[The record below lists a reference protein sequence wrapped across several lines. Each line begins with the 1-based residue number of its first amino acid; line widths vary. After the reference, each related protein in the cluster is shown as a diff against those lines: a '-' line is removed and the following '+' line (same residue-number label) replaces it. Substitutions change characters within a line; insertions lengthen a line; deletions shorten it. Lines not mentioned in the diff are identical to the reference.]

1 MDKIID
7 MISARVSRA
16 FEAAG
21 YDPALGQVTLSNRPD
36 LCQYQCNGAMA
47 GAKQYHKAPF
57 LIAQAVVDNLAGEE
71 MFSKAEMVKPG
82 FINLDVSGAFLARV
96 MNEMNADERRG
107 VERAEHPLSIVVDY
121 GGPNV
126 AKPLH
131 VGHLRSAVIGESIKR
146 TARFMGHKV
155 VGDVHLG
162 DWGLQ
167 IGQIITELKERQ
179 PGLPY
184 FDPEITEGYPAEPPF
199 TISDLEEI
207 YPCASKKSKE
217 DEAFKAAAQA
227 ATAELQAGRPGYR
240 ALWRNIIDVSVADL
254 KRNYEKLDVS
264 FDLWMGESDAQP
276 YIPAMVEQMKADG
289 YAYVSDGALVVDV
302 AEEGDK
308 VEVPP
313 CLILKSDGA
322 AQYET
327 TDLATIVQRR
337 QDFDPDRIIY
347 LTDKRQELHFVR
359 VFRCAYKTG
368 LVDRDKCSLEH
379 IGFGTMNGK
388 DGKPFKT
395 RAGGVM
401 RLETLIAEI
410 TDFIREKITENQ
422 TVSDDELEK
431 TAGMIAL
438 AALKYG
444 DLSNL
449 ATKDYVFDLDR
460 FASFEGNTGPYILY
474 TIVRIK
480 SILAKYDGDVA
491 AAKLLAPTSQEQKD
505 LMLVLSRLQDSL
517 LAAYRDSLPNV
528 ICAYIYEL
536 AGAANKFY
544 HDVRIISEPDPAQ
557 KASYVALMDLTRRAL
572 ETCIDLLGFSAPDKM

>member
-1 MDKIID
+1 MDQLAD
-7 MISARVSRA
+7 LISRQLAGA
-16 FEAAG
+16 FERAG
-21 YDPALGQVTLSNRPD
+21 YGDADARATLSNRPD
-36 LCQYQCNGAMA
+36 LCEYQCNGALPA
-47 GAKQYHKAPF
+47 AKLYHKAPIQ
-57 LIAQAVVDNLAGEE
+57 IAQAVA
-71 MFSKAEMVKPG
+71 AELSGCELFESVEAVNPG
-82 FINLDVSGAFLARV
+82 FLNMKLSGAFLAQYLT
-96 MNEMNADERRG
+96 EMAQSDRLG
-107 VERAEHPLSIVVDY
+107 VPQEETPKTIVLDY

-131 VGHLRSAVIGESIKR
+131 IGHLRSAIIGESVKR
-146 TARFMGHKV
+146 IDRWFGNHV
-155 VGDVHLG
+155 IGDIHLG

-167 IGQIITELKERQ
+167 MGLIIAQLQDDQ
-179 PGLPY
+179 PELPY
-184 FDPEITEGYPAEPPF
+184 FDDSFTGGYPETAPF
-199 TISDLEEI
+199 TISELEKI
-207 YPCASKKSKE
+207 YPAASARSKE
-217 DEAFKAAAQA
+217 DEAFAARAHD
-227 ATAELQAGRPGYR
+227 ATYQLQSGKRGYR
-240 ALWRNIIDVSVADL
+240 ALWRHILNVSVADM
-254 KRNYEKLDVS
+254 KRNYEKLDVH
-264 FDLWMGESDAQP
+264 FDVWLGESDAQP
-276 YIPAMVEQMKADG
+276 YIPKMLKIVEDQNLA
-289 YAYVSDGALVVDV
+289 VRSEGALVVPVQEDT
-302 AEEGDK
+302 DTK
-308 VEVPP
+308 DIPP
-313 CLILKSDGA
+313 CILVKSDGA
-322 AQYET
+322 TLYAT
-327 TDLATIVQRR
+327 TDLATILQREE
-337 QDFDPDRIIY
+337 DFQPDRIFY
-347 LTDKRQELHFVR
+347 LTDKRQNLHFEQ
-359 VFRCAYKTG
+359 VFRVARKAK
-368 LVDRDKCSLEH
+368 LVPDTTELQH
-379 IGFGTMNGK
+379 VGFGTMNGK

-410 TDFIREKITENQ
+410 TDFIRGKITENQ

-480 SILAKYDGDVA
+480 SILAKYDGDAA

-544 HDVRIISEPDPAQ
+544 HDVRIITEPDPAQ
-557 KASYVALMDLTRRAL
+557 KASYVALMTLTRRAL

>member
-1 MDKIID
+1 MDQLAD
-7 MISARVSRA
+7 LISRQLAGA
-16 FEAAG
+16 FERAG
-21 YDPALGQVTLSNRPD
+21 YGDADARATLSNRPD
-36 LCQYQCNGAMA
+36 LCEYQCNGALPA
-47 GAKQYHKAPF
+47 AKLYHKAPIQ
-57 LIAQAVVDNLAGEE
+57 IAQAVA
-71 MFSKAEMVKPG
+71 AELSGCELFESVEAVNPG
-82 FINLDVSGAFLARV
+82 FLNMKLSGAFLAQYLT
-96 MNEMNADERRG
+96 EMAQSDRLG
-107 VERAEHPLSIVVDY
+107 VPQEETPKTIVLDY

-131 VGHLRSAVIGESIKR
+131 IGHLRSAIIGESVKR
-146 TARFMGHKV
+146 IDRWFGNHV
-155 VGDVHLG
+155 IGDIHLG

-167 IGQIITELKERQ
+167 MGLIIAQLQDDQ
-179 PGLPY
+179 PELPY
-184 FDPEITEGYPAEPPF
+184 FDDSFTGGYPETAPF
-199 TISDLEEI
+199 TISELEKI
-207 YPCASKKSKE
+207 YPAASARSKE
-217 DEAFKAAAQA
+217 DEAFAARAHD
-227 ATAELQAGRPGYR
+227 ATYQLQSGKRGYR
-240 ALWRNIIDVSVADL
+240 ALWRHILNVSVADM
-254 KRNYEKLDVS
+254 KRNYEKLDVH
-264 FDLWMGESDAQP
+264 FDVWLGESDAQP
-276 YIPAMVEQMKADG
+276 YIPKMLKLVEEKHLA
-289 YAYVSDGALVVDV
+289 VRSEGALVVPVQEDT
-302 AEEGDK
+302 DTK
-308 VEVPP
+308 DIPP
-313 CLILKSDGA
+313 CILVKSDGA
-322 AQYET
+322 TLYAT
-327 TDLATIVQRR
+327 TDLATILQREE
-337 QDFDPDRIIY
+337 DFRPDRIFY
-347 LTDKRQELHFVR
+347 LTDKRQNLHFEQ
-359 VFRCAYKTG
+359 VFRVARKAQ
-368 LVDRDKCSLEH
+368 LVPNTTELQH
-379 IGFGTMNGK
+379 VGFGTMNGK

-460 FASFEGNTGPYILY
+460 FASLEGNTGPYILY

-505 LMLVLSRLQDSL
+505 LMLILSRLQDSL

>member
-1 MDKIID
+1 MDQLAD
-7 MISARVSRA
+7 LISRQLAGA
-16 FEAAG
+16 FERAG
-21 YDPALGQVTLSNRPD
+21 YCDADARATLSNRPD
-36 LCQYQCNGAMA
+36 LCEYQCNGALPA
-47 GAKQYHKAPF
+47 AKLYHKAPIQ
-57 LIAQAVVDNLAGEE
+57 IAQAVA
-71 MFSKAEMVKPG
+71 AELSGCELFERVEAVNPG
-82 FINLDVSGAFLARV
+82 FLNMKLSGAFLAQYLT
-96 MNEMNADERRG
+96 EMAQSDRLG
-107 VERAEHPLSIVVDY
+107 VPQEETPRTIVLDY

-131 VGHLRSAVIGESIKR
+131 IGHLRSAIIGESVKR
-146 TARFMGHKV
+146 IDRWFGNHV
-155 VGDVHLG
+155 IGDIHLG

-167 IGQIITELKERQ
+167 MGLIIAQLQDDQ
-179 PGLPY
+179 PELPY
-184 FDPEITEGYPAEPPF
+184 FDDSFTGDYPEAAPF
-199 TISDLEEI
+199 TISELEKI
-207 YPCASKKSKE
+207 YPAASARSKE
-217 DEAFKAAAQA
+217 DEAFAARAHD
-227 ATAELQAGRPGYR
+227 ATYQLQSGKRGYR
-240 ALWRNIIDVSVADL
+240 ALWRHILNVSVADM
-254 KRNYEKLDVS
+254 KRNYEKLDVH
-264 FDLWMGESDAQP
+264 FDVWLGESDAQP
-276 YIPAMVEQMKADG
+276 YIPKMLKLVEEKHLA
-289 YAYVSDGALVVDV
+289 VRSEGALVVPVQEDT
-302 AEEGDK
+302 DTK
-308 VEVPP
+308 DIPP
-313 CLILKSDGA
+313 CILVKSDGA
-322 AQYET
+322 TLYAT
-327 TDLATIVQRR
+327 TDLATILQREE
-337 QDFDPDRIIY
+337 DFQPDRIFY
-347 LTDKRQELHFVR
+347 LTDKRQNLHFEQ
-359 VFRCAYKTG
+359 VFRVARKAK
-368 LVDRDKCSLEH
+368 LVPDTTELQH
-379 IGFGTMNGK
+379 VGFGTMNGK

-422 TVSDDELEK
+422 TVADDELEK

-480 SILAKYDGDVA
+480 SILAKYDGDAA

-544 HDVRIISEPDPAQ
+544 HDVRIITEPDPAQ
-557 KASYVALMDLTRRAL
+557 KASYVALMTLTRRAL

>member
-1 MDKIID
+1 MDQLAD
-7 MISARVSRA
+7 LISRQLAGA
-16 FEAAG
+16 FGRAG
-21 YDPALGQVTLSNRPD
+21 YGDADARATLSNRPD
-36 LCQYQCNGAMA
+36 LCEYQCNGALPA
-47 GAKQYHKAPF
+47 AKLYHKAPIQ
-57 LIAQAVVDNLAGEE
+57 IAQAVA
-71 MFSKAEMVKPG
+71 AELSGSELFECVEAVNPG
-82 FINLDVSGAFLARV
+82 FLNMKLSGACLAQYLT
-96 MNEMNADERRG
+96 EMAQSERLG
-107 VERAEHPLSIVVDY
+107 VPQEEAPKTIVLDY

-131 VGHLRSAVIGESIKR
+131 IGHLRSAIIGESVKR
-146 TARFMGHKV
+146 IDRWFGNHV
-155 VGDVHLG
+155 IGDIHLG

-167 IGQIITELKERQ
+167 MGLIIAQLQDDQ
-179 PGLPY
+179 PELPY
-184 FDPEITEGYPAEPPF
+184 FDDGFAGEYPETAPF
-199 TISDLEEI
+199 TISELEKI
-207 YPCASKKSKE
+207 YPAASARSKE
-217 DEAFKAAAQA
+217 DEAFAARAHD
-227 ATAELQAGRPGYR
+227 ATYQLQSGKRGYR
-240 ALWRNIIDVSVADL
+240 ALWRHILNVSVADM
-254 KRNYEKLDVS
+254 KRNYEKLDVH
-264 FDLWMGESDAQP
+264 FDVWLGESDAQP
-276 YIPAMVEQMKADG
+276 YIPKMLKIIEDKHLAVRSE
-289 YAYVSDGALVVDV
+289 GALVVPVQEDT
-302 AEEGDK
+302 DTK
-308 VEVPP
+308 DIPP
-313 CLILKSDGA
+313 CILVKSDGA
-322 AQYET
+322 TLYAT
-327 TDLATIVQRR
+327 TDLATILQREE
-337 QDFDPDRIIY
+337 DFHPDRIFY
-347 LTDKRQELHFVR
+347 LTDKRQNLHFEQ
-359 VFRCAYKTG
+359 VFRVARKAS
-368 LVDRDKCSLEH
+368 LVPETTELQH
-379 IGFGTMNGK
+379 VGFGTMNGK

-480 SILAKYDGDVA
+480 SILAKYDGDA
-491 AAKLLAPTSQEQKD
+491 AQAVLLAPVSQEQKD

-544 HDVRIISEPDPAQ
+544 HDVRIISEPDAAQ
-557 KASYVALMDLTRRAL
+557 KASYIALMDLTRRAL
-572 ETCIDLLGFSAPDKM
+572 ETCIDLLGFAAPDKM

>member
-1 MDKIID
+1 MDQLAD
-7 MISARVSRA
+7 LISRQLAGA
-16 FEAAG
+16 FERAG
-21 YDPALGQVTLSNRPD
+21 YGDADARATLSNRPD
-36 LCQYQCNGAMA
+36 LCEYQCNGALPA
-47 GAKQYHKAPF
+47 AKLYHKAPIQ
-57 LIAQAVVDNLAGEE
+57 IAQAVA
-71 MFSKAEMVKPG
+71 AELSGCELFEHVEAVNPG
-82 FINLDVSGAFLARV
+82 FLNMKLSGAFLAQYLT
-96 MNEMNADERRG
+96 EMAQSDRLG
-107 VERAEHPLSIVVDY
+107 VPQEETPRTIVLDY

-131 VGHLRSAVIGESIKR
+131 IGHLRSAIIGESVKR
-146 TARFMGHKV
+146 IDRWFGNHV
-155 VGDVHLG
+155 IGDIHLG

-167 IGQIITELKERQ
+167 MGLIIAQLQDDQ
-179 PGLPY
+179 PELPY
-184 FDPEITEGYPAEPPF
+184 FDDSFTGGYPETAPF
-199 TISDLEEI
+199 TISELEKI
-207 YPCASKKSKE
+207 YPAASARSKE
-217 DEAFKAAAQA
+217 DEAFAARAHD
-227 ATAELQAGRPGYR
+227 ATYQLQSGKRGYR
-240 ALWRNIIDVSVADL
+240 ALWRHILNVSVADM
-254 KRNYEKLDVS
+254 KRNYEKLDVH
-264 FDLWMGESDAQP
+264 FDVWLGESDAQP
-276 YIPAMVEQMKADG
+276 YIPKMLKLVEEKHLA
-289 YAYVSDGALVVDV
+289 VRSEGALVVPVQEDT
-302 AEEGDK
+302 DTK
-308 VEVPP
+308 DIPP
-313 CLILKSDGA
+313 CILVKSDGA
-322 AQYET
+322 TLYAT
-327 TDLATIVQRR
+327 TDLATILQREE
-337 QDFDPDRIIY
+337 DFRPDRIFY
-347 LTDKRQELHFVR
+347 LTDKRQNLHFEQ
-359 VFRCAYKTG
+359 VFRVARKAQ
-368 LVDRDKCSLEH
+368 LVPNTTELQH
-379 IGFGTMNGK
+379 VGFGTMNGK

>member
-1 MDKIID
+1 MDQIAD
-7 MISARVSRA
+7 LISRQLAGA
-16 FEAAG
+16 FERAG
-21 YDPALGQVTLSNRPD
+21 YGDADARATLSNRPD
-36 LCQYQCNGAMA
+36 LCEYQCNGALPA
-47 GAKQYHKAPF
+47 AKLYHKAPIQ
-57 LIAQAVVDNLAGEE
+57 IAQAVA
-71 MFSKAEMVKPG
+71 AELSGCELFESVEAVNPG
-82 FINLDVSGAFLARV
+82 FLNMKLSGAFLAQYLT
-96 MNEMNADERRG
+96 EMAQSDRLG
-107 VERAEHPLSIVVDY
+107 VPQEETPRTIVLDY

-131 VGHLRSAVIGESIKR
+131 IGHLRSAIIGESVKR
-146 TARFMGHKV
+146 IDRWFGNHV
-155 VGDVHLG
+155 IGDIHLG

-167 IGQIITELKERQ
+167 MGLIIAQLQDDQ
-179 PGLPY
+179 PELPY
-184 FDPEITEGYPAEPPF
+184 FDDSFTGGYPETAPF
-199 TISDLEEI
+199 TISELEKI
-207 YPCASKKSKE
+207 YPAASARSKE
-217 DEAFKAAAQA
+217 DEAFAARAHD
-227 ATAELQAGRPGYR
+227 ATYQLQSGKRGYR
-240 ALWRNIIDVSVADL
+240 ALWRHILNVSVADM
-254 KRNYEKLDVS
+254 KRNYEKLDVH
-264 FDLWMGESDAQP
+264 FDVWLGESDAQP
-276 YIPAMVEQMKADG
+276 YIPKMLKLVEEKHLA
-289 YAYVSDGALVVDV
+289 VRSEGALVVPVQEDT
-302 AEEGDK
+302 DTK
-308 VEVPP
+308 DIPP
-313 CLILKSDGA
+313 CILVKSDGA
-322 AQYET
+322 TLYAT
-327 TDLATIVQRR
+327 TDLATILQREE
-337 QDFDPDRIIY
+337 DFRPDRIFY
-347 LTDKRQELHFVR
+347 LTDKRQNLHFEQ
-359 VFRCAYKTG
+359 VFRVARKAK
-368 LVDRDKCSLEH
+368 LVPDTTELQH
-379 IGFGTMNGK
+379 VGFGTMNGK

>member
-1 MDKIID
+1 MDQLAD
-7 MISARVSRA
+7 LISRQLAGA
-16 FEAAG
+16 FEGAG
-21 YDPALGQVTLSNRPD
+21 YGDADARATLSNRPD
-36 LCQYQCNGAMA
+36 LCEYQCNGALPA
-47 GAKQYHKAPF
+47 AKLYHKAPIQ
-57 LIAQAVVDNLAGEE
+57 IAQAVA
-71 MFSKAEMVKPG
+71 AELSGCELFESVEAVNPG
-82 FINLDVSGAFLARV
+82 FLNMKLSGAFLAQYLT
-96 MNEMNADERRG
+96 EMAQSDRLG
-107 VERAEHPLSIVVDY
+107 VPQEETPKTIVLDY

-131 VGHLRSAVIGESIKR
+131 IGHLRSAIIGESVKR
-146 TARFMGHKV
+146 IDRWFGNHV
-155 VGDVHLG
+155 IGDIHLG

-167 IGQIITELKERQ
+167 MGLIIAQLQDDQ
-179 PGLPY
+179 PELPY
-184 FDPEITEGYPAEPPF
+184 FDDSFTGGYPETAPF
-199 TISDLEEI
+199 TISELEKI
-207 YPCASKKSKE
+207 YPAASARSKE
-217 DEAFKAAAQA
+217 DEAFAARAHD
-227 ATAELQAGRPGYR
+227 ATYQLQSGKRGYR
-240 ALWRNIIDVSVADL
+240 ALWRHILNVSVADM
-254 KRNYEKLDVS
+254 KRNYEKLDVH
-264 FDLWMGESDAQP
+264 FDVWLGESDAQP
-276 YIPAMVEQMKADG
+276 YIPKMLKLVEEKHLA
-289 YAYVSDGALVVDV
+289 VRSEGALVVPVQEDT
-302 AEEGDK
+302 DTK
-308 VEVPP
+308 DIPP
-313 CLILKSDGA
+313 CILVKSDGA
-322 AQYET
+322 TLYAT
-327 TDLATIVQRR
+327 TDLATILQREE
-337 QDFDPDRIIY
+337 DFRPDRIFY
-347 LTDKRQELHFVR
+347 LTDKRQNLHFEQ
-359 VFRCAYKTG
+359 VFRVARKAQ
-368 LVDRDKCSLEH
+368 LVPNTTELQH
-379 IGFGTMNGK
+379 VGFGTMNGK

>member
-1 MDKIID
+1 MDQLAD
-7 MISARVSRA
+7 LISRQLAGA
-16 FEAAG
+16 FERAG
-21 YDPALGQVTLSNRPD
+21 YGDADARATLSNRPD
-36 LCQYQCNGAMA
+36 LCEYQCNGALPA
-47 GAKQYHKAPF
+47 AKLYHKAPIQ
-57 LIAQAVVDNLAGEE
+57 IAQAVA
-71 MFSKAEMVKPG
+71 AELSGCELFESVEAVNPG
-82 FINLDVSGAFLARV
+82 FLNMKLSGAFLAQYLT
-96 MNEMNADERRG
+96 EMAQSDRLG
-107 VERAEHPLSIVVDY
+107 VPQEETPKTIVLDY

-131 VGHLRSAVIGESIKR
+131 IGHLRSAIIGESVKR
-146 TARFMGHKV
+146 IDRWFGNHV
-155 VGDVHLG
+155 IGDIHLG

-167 IGQIITELKERQ
+167 MGLIIAQLQNDQ
-179 PGLPY
+179 PELPY
-184 FDPEITEGYPAEPPF
+184 FDDSFTGGYPETAPF
-199 TISDLEEI
+199 TISELEKI
-207 YPCASKKSKE
+207 YPAASARSKE
-217 DEAFKAAAQA
+217 DEAFAARAHD
-227 ATAELQAGRPGYR
+227 ATYQLQSGKRGYR
-240 ALWRNIIDVSVADL
+240 ALWRHILNVSVADM
-254 KRNYEKLDVS
+254 KRNYEKLDVH
-264 FDLWMGESDAQP
+264 FDVWLGESDAQP
-276 YIPAMVEQMKADG
+276 YIPKMLKLVEEKHLA
-289 YAYVSDGALVVDV
+289 VRSEGALVVPVQEDT
-302 AEEGDK
+302 DTK
-308 VEVPP
+308 DIPP
-313 CLILKSDGA
+313 CILVKSDGA
-322 AQYET
+322 TLYAT
-327 TDLATIVQRR
+327 TDLATILQREE
-337 QDFDPDRIIY
+337 DFRPDRIFY
-347 LTDKRQELHFVR
+347 LTDKRQNLHFEQ
-359 VFRCAYKTG
+359 VFRVARKAQ
-368 LVDRDKCSLEH
+368 LVPNTTELQH
-379 IGFGTMNGK
+379 VGFGTMNGK

-572 ETCIDLLGFSAPDKM
+572 EMCIDLLGFSAPDKM

>member
-1 MDKIID
+1 MDQLAD
-7 MISARVSRA
+7 LISRQLAGA
-16 FEAAG
+16 FERAG
-21 YDPALGQVTLSNRPD
+21 YGDADARATLSNRPD
-36 LCQYQCNGAMA
+36 LCEYQCNGALPA
-47 GAKQYHKAPF
+47 AKLYHKAPIQ
-57 LIAQAVVDNLAGEE
+57 IAQAVA
-71 MFSKAEMVKPG
+71 AELSGCELFESVEAVNPG
-82 FINLDVSGAFLARV
+82 FLNMKLSGAFLAHYLT
-96 MNEMNADERRG
+96 EMAQSDRLG
-107 VERAEHPLSIVVDY
+107 VPQEETPKTIVLDY

-131 VGHLRSAVIGESIKR
+131 IGHLRSAIIGESVKR
-146 TARFMGHKV
+146 IDRWFGNHV
-155 VGDVHLG
+155 IGDIHLG

-167 IGQIITELKERQ
+167 MGLIIAQLQDDQ
-179 PGLPY
+179 PELPY
-184 FDPEITEGYPAEPPF
+184 FDDSFTGGYPETAPF
-199 TISDLEEI
+199 TISELEKI
-207 YPCASKKSKE
+207 YPAASARSKE
-217 DEAFKAAAQA
+217 DEAFAARAHD
-227 ATAELQAGRPGYR
+227 ATYQLQSGKRGYR
-240 ALWRNIIDVSVADL
+240 ALWRHILNVSVADM
-254 KRNYEKLDVS
+254 KRNYEKLDVH
-264 FDLWMGESDAQP
+264 FDVWLGESDAQP
-276 YIPAMVEQMKADG
+276 YIPKMLKLVEEKHLA
-289 YAYVSDGALVVDV
+289 VRSEGALVVPVQEDT
-302 AEEGDK
+302 DTK
-308 VEVPP
+308 DIPP
-313 CLILKSDGA
+313 CILVKSDGA
-322 AQYET
+322 TLYAT
-327 TDLATIVQRR
+327 TDLATILQREE
-337 QDFDPDRIIY
+337 DFRPDRIFY
-347 LTDKRQELHFVR
+347 LTDKRQNLHFEQ
-359 VFRCAYKTG
+359 VFRVARKAK
-368 LVDRDKCSLEH
+368 LVPDTTELQH
-379 IGFGTMNGK
+379 VGFGTMNGK

>member
-1 MDKIID
+1 MDQIAD
-7 MISARVSRA
+7 LISRQLAGA
-16 FEAAG
+16 FERAG
-21 YDPALGQVTLSNRPD
+21 YGDADARATLSNRPD
-36 LCQYQCNGAMA
+36 LCEYQCNGALPA
-47 GAKQYHKAPF
+47 AKLYHKAPIQ
-57 LIAQAVVDNLAGEE
+57 IAQAVA
-71 MFSKAEMVKPG
+71 AELSGCELFESVEAVNPG
-82 FINLDVSGAFLARV
+82 FLNMKLSGAFLAQYLT
-96 MNEMNADERRG
+96 EMAQSDRLG
-107 VERAEHPLSIVVDY
+107 VPQEETPRTIVLDY

-131 VGHLRSAVIGESIKR
+131 IGHLRSAIIGESVKR
-146 TARFMGHKV
+146 IDRWFGNHV
-155 VGDVHLG
+155 IGDIHLG

-167 IGQIITELKERQ
+167 MGLIIAQLQDDQ
-179 PGLPY
+179 PELPY
-184 FDPEITEGYPAEPPF
+184 FDDSFTGGYPETAPF
-199 TISDLEEI
+199 TISELEKI
-207 YPCASKKSKE
+207 YPAASARSKE
-217 DEAFKAAAQA
+217 DEAFAARAHD
-227 ATAELQAGRPGYR
+227 ATYQLQSGKRGYR
-240 ALWRNIIDVSVADL
+240 ALWRHILNVSVADM
-254 KRNYEKLDVS
+254 KRNYEKLDVH
-264 FDLWMGESDAQP
+264 FDVWLGESDAQP
-276 YIPAMVEQMKADG
+276 YIPKMLKLVEEKHLA
-289 YAYVSDGALVVDV
+289 VRSEGALVVPVQEDT
-302 AEEGDK
+302 DTK
-308 VEVPP
+308 DIPP
-313 CLILKSDGA
+313 CILVKSDGA
-322 AQYET
+322 TLYAT
-327 TDLATIVQRR
+327 TDLATILQREE
-337 QDFDPDRIIY
+337 DFRPDRIFY
-347 LTDKRQELHFVR
+347 LTDKRQNLHFEQ
-359 VFRCAYKTG
+359 VFRVARKAK
-368 LVDRDKCSLEH
+368 LVPDTTELQH
-379 IGFGTMNGK
+379 VGFGTMNGK
-388 DGKPFKT
+388 DGKPIKT

>member
-1 MDKIID
+1 MDQLAD
-7 MISARVSRA
+7 LISRQLAGA
-16 FEAAG
+16 FERAG
-21 YDPALGQVTLSNRPD
+21 YGDADARATLSNRPD
-36 LCQYQCNGAMA
+36 LCEYQCNGALPA
-47 GAKQYHKAPF
+47 AKLYHKAPIQ
-57 LIAQAVVDNLAGEE
+57 IAQAVA
-71 MFSKAEMVKPG
+71 AELSGCELFEHVEAVNPG
-82 FINLDVSGAFLARV
+82 FLNMKLSGAFLAQYLT
-96 MNEMNADERRG
+96 EMAQSDRLG
-107 VERAEHPLSIVVDY
+107 VPQEETPKTIVLDY

-131 VGHLRSAVIGESIKR
+131 IGHLRSAIIGESVKR
-146 TARFMGHKV
+146 IDRWFGNHV
-155 VGDVHLG
+155 IGDIHLG

-167 IGQIITELKERQ
+167 MGLIIAQLQDDQ
-179 PGLPY
+179 PELPY
-184 FDPEITEGYPAEPPF
+184 FDDSFTGGYPEAAPF
-199 TISDLEEI
+199 TISELEKI
-207 YPCASKKSKE
+207 YPAASARSKE
-217 DEAFKAAAQA
+217 DEAFAARAHD
-227 ATAELQAGRPGYR
+227 ATYQLQSGKRGYR
-240 ALWRNIIDVSVADL
+240 ALWRHILNVSVADM
-254 KRNYEKLDVS
+254 KRNYEKLDVH
-264 FDLWMGESDAQP
+264 FDVWLGESDAQP
-276 YIPAMVEQMKADG
+276 YIPKMLKIVEEKHLA
-289 YAYVSDGALVVDV
+289 ARSEGALVVPVQEDT
-302 AEEGDK
+302 DTK
-308 VEVPP
+308 DIPP
-313 CLILKSDGA
+313 CILVKSDGA
-322 AQYET
+322 TLYAT
-327 TDLATIVQRR
+327 TDLATILQREE
-337 QDFDPDRIIY
+337 DFRPDRIFY
-347 LTDKRQELHFVR
+347 LTDKRQNLHFEQ
-359 VFRCAYKTG
+359 VFRVARKAK
-368 LVDRDKCSLEH
+368 LVPETTELQH
-379 IGFGTMNGK
+379 VGFGTMNGK

-480 SILAKYDGDVA
+480 SILAKYDGDAA

-544 HDVRIISEPDPAQ
+544 HDVRIITEPDPAQ
-557 KASYVALMDLTRRAL
+557 KASYVALMTLTRRAL

>member
-1 MDKIID
+1 MDQLAD
-7 MISARVSRA
+7 LISRQLAGA
-16 FEAAG
+16 FERAG
-21 YDPALGQVTLSNRPD
+21 YGDADARATLSNRPD
-36 LCQYQCNGAMA
+36 LCEYQCNGALPA
-47 GAKQYHKAPF
+47 AKLYHKAPIQ
-57 LIAQAVVDNLAGEE
+57 IAQAVA
-71 MFSKAEMVKPG
+71 AELSGCELFESVEAVNPG
-82 FINLDVSGAFLARV
+82 FLNMKLSGAFLAQYLT
-96 MNEMNADERRG
+96 EMAQSDRLG
-107 VERAEHPLSIVVDY
+107 VPQEETPRTIVLDY

-131 VGHLRSAVIGESIKR
+131 IGHLRSAIIGESVKR
-146 TARFMGHKV
+146 IDRWFGNHV
-155 VGDVHLG
+155 IGDIHLG

-167 IGQIITELKERQ
+167 MGLIIAQLQDDQ
-179 PGLPY
+179 PELPY
-184 FDPEITEGYPAEPPF
+184 FDDSFTGGYPETAPF
-199 TISDLEEI
+199 TISELEKI
-207 YPCASKKSKE
+207 YPAASARSKE
-217 DEAFKAAAQA
+217 DEAFAARAHD
-227 ATAELQAGRPGYR
+227 ATYQLQSGKRGYR
-240 ALWRNIIDVSVADL
+240 ALWRHILNVSVADM
-254 KRNYEKLDVS
+254 KRNYEKLDVQ
-264 FDLWMGESDAQP
+264 FDVWLGESDAQP
-276 YIPAMVEQMKADG
+276 YIPKMLKIVEEKNLA
-289 YAYVSDGALVVDV
+289 VRSEGALVVPVQEDT
-302 AEEGDK
+302 DTK
-308 VEVPP
+308 DIPP
-313 CLILKSDGA
+313 CILVKSDGA
-322 AQYET
+322 TLYAT
-327 TDLATIVQRR
+327 TDLATILQREE
-337 QDFDPDRIIY
+337 DFQPDRIFY
-347 LTDKRQELHFVR
+347 LTDKRQNLHFEQ
-359 VFRCAYKTG
+359 VFRVARKAK
-368 LVDRDKCSLEH
+368 LVPETTELQH
-379 IGFGTMNGK
+379 VGFGTMNGK

-422 TVSDDELEK
+422 TVADDELEK

-480 SILAKYDGDVA
+480 SILAKYDGDAA

-544 HDVRIISEPDPAQ
+544 HDVRIITEPDPAQ
-557 KASYVALMDLTRRAL
+557 KASYVALMTLTRRAL

>member
-1 MDKIID
+1 MDQLAD
-7 MISARVSRA
+7 LISRQLAGA
-16 FEAAG
+16 FERAG
-21 YDPALGQVTLSNRPD
+21 YGDADARATLSNRPD
-36 LCQYQCNGAMA
+36 LCEYQCNGALPA
-47 GAKQYHKAPF
+47 AKLYHKAPIQ
-57 LIAQAVVDNLAGEE
+57 IAQAVA
-71 MFSKAEMVKPG
+71 AELSGCELFESVEAVNPG
-82 FINLDVSGAFLARV
+82 FLNMKLSGAFLAQYLT
-96 MNEMNADERRG
+96 EMAQSDRLG
-107 VERAEHPLSIVVDY
+107 VPQEETPKTIVLDY

-131 VGHLRSAVIGESIKR
+131 IGHLRSAIIGESVKR
-146 TARFMGHKV
+146 IDRWFGNHV
-155 VGDVHLG
+155 IGDIHLG

-167 IGQIITELKERQ
+167 MGLIIAQLQDDQ
-179 PGLPY
+179 PELPY
-184 FDPEITEGYPAEPPF
+184 FDDSFTGGYPEAAPF
-199 TISDLEEI
+199 TISELEKI
-207 YPCASKKSKE
+207 YPAASARSKE
-217 DEAFKAAAQA
+217 DEAFAARAHD
-227 ATAELQAGRPGYR
+227 ATYQLQSGKRGYR
-240 ALWRNIIDVSVADL
+240 ALWRHILNVSVADM
-254 KRNYEKLDVS
+254 KRNYEKLDVH
-264 FDLWMGESDAQP
+264 FDVWLGESDAQP
-276 YIPAMVEQMKADG
+276 YIPKMLKLVEEKHLA
-289 YAYVSDGALVVDV
+289 VRSEGALVVPVQEDT
-302 AEEGDK
+302 DTK
-308 VEVPP
+308 DIPP
-313 CLILKSDGA
+313 CILVKSDGA
-322 AQYET
+322 TLYAT
-327 TDLATIVQRR
+327 TDLATILQREE
-337 QDFDPDRIIY
+337 DFRPDRIFY
-347 LTDKRQELHFVR
+347 LTDKRQNLHFEQ
-359 VFRCAYKTG
+359 VFRVARKAQ
-368 LVDRDKCSLEH
+368 LVPNTTELQH
-379 IGFGTMNGK
+379 VGFGTMNGK

>member
-1 MDKIID
+1 MDQLAD
-7 MISARVSRA
+7 LISRQLAGA
-16 FEAAG
+16 FERAG
-21 YDPALGQVTLSNRPD
+21 YGDADARATLSNRPD
-36 LCQYQCNGAMA
+36 LCEYQCNGALPA
-47 GAKQYHKAPF
+47 AKLYHKAPIQ
-57 LIAQAVVDNLAGEE
+57 IAQAVA
-71 MFSKAEMVKPG
+71 AELSGCELFESVEAVNPG
-82 FINLDVSGAFLARV
+82 FLNMKLSGAFLAQYLT
-96 MNEMNADERRG
+96 EMAQSDRLG
-107 VERAEHPLSIVVDY
+107 VPQEETPKTIVLDY

-131 VGHLRSAVIGESIKR
+131 VGHLRSAIIGESVKR
-146 TARFMGHKV
+146 IDRWFGNHV
-155 VGDVHLG
+155 IGDIHLG

-167 IGQIITELKERQ
+167 MGLIIAQLQDDQ
-179 PGLPY
+179 PELPY
-184 FDPEITEGYPAEPPF
+184 FDDSFTGGYPETAPF
-199 TISDLEEI
+199 TISELEKI
-207 YPCASKKSKE
+207 YPAASARSKE
-217 DEAFKAAAQA
+217 DEAFAARAHD
-227 ATAELQAGRPGYR
+227 ATYQLQSGKRGYR
-240 ALWRNIIDVSVADL
+240 ALWRHILNVSVADM
-254 KRNYEKLDVS
+254 KRNYEKLDVH
-264 FDLWMGESDAQP
+264 FDVWLGESDAQP
-276 YIPAMVEQMKADG
+276 YIPKMLKLVEEKHLA
-289 YAYVSDGALVVDV
+289 VRSEGALVVPVQEDT
-302 AEEGDK
+302 DTK
-308 VEVPP
+308 DIPP
-313 CLILKSDGA
+313 CILVKSDGA
-322 AQYET
+322 TLYAT
-327 TDLATIVQRR
+327 TDLATILQREE
-337 QDFDPDRIIY
+337 DFRPDRIFY
-347 LTDKRQELHFVR
+347 LTDKRQNLHFEQ
-359 VFRCAYKTG
+359 VFRVARKAK
-368 LVDRDKCSLEH
+368 LVPNTTELQH
-379 IGFGTMNGK
+379 VGFGTMNGK

>member
-1 MDKIID
+1 
-7 MISARVSRA
+7 
-16 FEAAG
+16 
-21 YDPALGQVTLSNRPD
+21 
-36 LCQYQCNGAMA
+36 
-47 GAKQYHKAPF
+47 
-57 LIAQAVVDNLAGEE
+57 
-71 MFSKAEMVKPG
+71 
-82 FINLDVSGAFLARV
+82 
-96 MNEMNADERRG
+96 
-107 VERAEHPLSIVVDY
+107 
-121 GGPNV
+121 
-126 AKPLH
+126 
-131 VGHLRSAVIGESIKR
+131 
-146 TARFMGHKV
+146 
-155 VGDVHLG
+155 
-162 DWGLQ
+162 
-167 IGQIITELKERQ
+167 
-179 PGLPY
+179 
-184 FDPEITEGYPAEPPF
+184 
-199 TISDLEEI
+199 
-207 YPCASKKSKE
+207 
-217 DEAFKAAAQA
+217 
-227 ATAELQAGRPGYR
+227 
-240 ALWRNIIDVSVADL
+240 
-254 KRNYEKLDVS
+254 
-264 FDLWMGESDAQP
+264 
-276 YIPAMVEQMKADG
+276 
-289 YAYVSDGALVVDV
+289 
-302 AEEGDK
+302 
-308 VEVPP
+308 
-313 CLILKSDGA
+313 
-322 AQYET
+322 
-327 TDLATIVQRR
+327 
-337 QDFDPDRIIY
+337 
-347 LTDKRQELHFVR
+347 
-359 VFRCAYKTG
+359 
-368 LVDRDKCSLEH
+368 
-379 IGFGTMNGK
+379 MNGK

>member
-1 MDKIID
+1 MDQLAD
-7 MISARVSRA
+7 LISRQLAGA
-16 FEAAG
+16 FERAG
-21 YDPALGQVTLSNRPD
+21 YGDADARATLSNRPD
-36 LCQYQCNGAMA
+36 LCEYQCNGALPA
-47 GAKQYHKAPF
+47 AKLYHKAPIQ
-57 LIAQAVVDNLAGEE
+57 IAQAVA
-71 MFSKAEMVKPG
+71 AELSGCELFESVEAVNPG
-82 FINLDVSGAFLARV
+82 FLNMKLSGAFLAQYLT
-96 MNEMNADERRG
+96 EMAQSDRLG
-107 VERAEHPLSIVVDY
+107 VPQEETPKTIVLDY

-131 VGHLRSAVIGESIKR
+131 IGHLRSAIIGESVKR
-146 TARFMGHKV
+146 IDRWFGNHV
-155 VGDVHLG
+155 IGDIHLG

-167 IGQIITELKERQ
+167 MGLIIAQLQDDQ
-179 PGLPY
+179 PELPY
-184 FDPEITEGYPAEPPF
+184 FDDSFTGGYPETAPF
-199 TISDLEEI
+199 TISELEKI
-207 YPCASKKSKE
+207 YPAASARSKE
-217 DEAFKAAAQA
+217 DEAFAARAHD
-227 ATAELQAGRPGYR
+227 ATYQLQSGKRGYR
-240 ALWRNIIDVSVADL
+240 ALWRHILNVSVADM
-254 KRNYEKLDVS
+254 KRNYEKLDVQ
-264 FDLWMGESDAQP
+264 FDVWLGESDAQP
-276 YIPAMVEQMKADG
+276 YIPKMLKLVEEKHLA
-289 YAYVSDGALVVDV
+289 VRSEGALVVPVQED
-302 AEEGDK
+302 ADTK
-308 VEVPP
+308 DIPP
-313 CLILKSDGA
+313 CILVKSDGA
-322 AQYET
+322 TLYAT
-327 TDLATIVQRR
+327 TDLATILQREE
-337 QDFDPDRIIY
+337 DFRPDRIFY
-347 LTDKRQELHFVR
+347 LTDKRQNLHFEQ
-359 VFRCAYKTG
+359 VFRVARKAK
-368 LVDRDKCSLEH
+368 LVPDTTELQH
-379 IGFGTMNGK
+379 VGFGTMNGK

-480 SILAKYDGDVA
+480 SILAKYDGDAA

-544 HDVRIISEPDPAQ
+544 HDVRIITEPDPAQ
-557 KASYVALMDLTRRAL
+557 KASYVALMTLTRRAL

>member
-1 MDKIID
+1 MDQLAD
-7 MISARVSRA
+7 LISRQLAGA
-16 FEAAG
+16 FERAG
-21 YDPALGQVTLSNRPD
+21 YGDADARATLSNRPD
-36 LCQYQCNGAMA
+36 LCEYQCNGALPA
-47 GAKQYHKAPF
+47 AKLYHKAPIQ
-57 LIAQAVVDNLAGEE
+57 IAQAVA
-71 MFSKAEMVKPG
+71 AELSGCELFESVEAVNPG
-82 FINLDVSGAFLARV
+82 FLNMKLSGAFLAQYLT
-96 MNEMNADERRG
+96 EMAQSDRLG
-107 VERAEHPLSIVVDY
+107 VPQEETPKTIVLDY

-131 VGHLRSAVIGESIKR
+131 IGHLRSAIIGESVKR
-146 TARFMGHKV
+146 IDRWFGNHV
-155 VGDVHLG
+155 IGDIHLG

-167 IGQIITELKERQ
+167 MGLIIAQLQDDQ
-179 PGLPY
+179 PELPY
-184 FDPEITEGYPAEPPF
+184 FDDSFTGGYPETAPF
-199 TISDLEEI
+199 TISELEKI
-207 YPCASKKSKE
+207 YPAASARSKE
-217 DEAFKAAAQA
+217 DEAFAARAHD
-227 ATAELQAGRPGYR
+227 ATYQLQSGKRGYR
-240 ALWRNIIDVSVADL
+240 ALWRHILNVSVADM
-254 KRNYEKLDVS
+254 KRNYEKLDVH
-264 FDLWMGESDAQP
+264 FDVWLGESDAQP
-276 YIPAMVEQMKADG
+276 YIPKMLKLVEEKHLA
-289 YAYVSDGALVVDV
+289 VRSEGALVVPVQEDT
-302 AEEGDK
+302 DTK
-308 VEVPP
+308 DIPP
-313 CLILKSDGA
+313 CILVKSDGA
-322 AQYET
+322 TLYAT
-327 TDLATIVQRR
+327 TDLATILQREE
-337 QDFDPDRIIY
+337 DFRPDRIFY
-347 LTDKRQELHFVR
+347 LTDKRQNLHFEQ
-359 VFRCAYKTG
+359 VFRVARKAQ
-368 LVDRDKCSLEH
+368 LVPNTTELQH
-379 IGFGTMNGK
+379 VGFGTMNGK

-460 FASFEGNTGPYILY
+460 FASLEGNTGPYILY

-505 LMLVLSRLQDSL
+505 LMLILSRLQDSL

-544 HDVRIISEPDPAQ
+544 HDVRIITEPDPAQ
-557 KASYVALMDLTRRAL
+557 KASYVALMTLTRRAL

>member
-1 MDKIID
+1 MDQLAD
-7 MISARVSRA
+7 LISRQLAGA
-16 FEAAG
+16 FERAG
-21 YDPALGQVTLSNRPD
+21 YGDADARATLSNRPD
-36 LCQYQCNGAMA
+36 LCEYQCNGALPA
-47 GAKQYHKAPF
+47 AKLYHKAPIQ
-57 LIAQAVVDNLAGEE
+57 IAQAVA
-71 MFSKAEMVKPG
+71 AELSGCELFESVEAVNPG
-82 FINLDVSGAFLARV
+82 FLNMKLSGAFLAQYLT
-96 MNEMNADERRG
+96 EMAQSDRLG
-107 VERAEHPLSIVVDY
+107 VPQEETPRTIVLDY

-131 VGHLRSAVIGESIKR
+131 IGHLRSAIIGEGVKRIDRWFGNHVIGDI
-146 TARFMGHKV
+146 
-155 VGDVHLG
+155 HLG

-167 IGQIITELKERQ
+167 MGLIIAQLQDDQ
-179 PGLPY
+179 PELPY
-184 FDPEITEGYPAEPPF
+184 FDDSFTGGYPETAPF
-199 TISDLEEI
+199 TISELEKI
-207 YPCASKKSKE
+207 YPAASARSKE
-217 DEAFKAAAQA
+217 DEAFAARAHD
-227 ATAELQAGRPGYR
+227 ATYQLQSGKRGYR
-240 ALWRNIIDVSVADL
+240 ALWRHILNVSVADM
-254 KRNYEKLDVS
+254 KRNYEKLDVQ
-264 FDLWMGESDAQP
+264 FDVWLGESDAQP
-276 YIPAMVEQMKADG
+276 YIPKMLKIVEDQNLA
-289 YAYVSDGALVVDV
+289 VRSEGALVVPVQEDT
-302 AEEGDK
+302 DTK
-308 VEVPP
+308 DIPP
-313 CLILKSDGA
+313 CILVKSDGA
-322 AQYET
+322 TLYAT
-327 TDLATIVQRR
+327 TDLATILQREE
-337 QDFDPDRIIY
+337 DFQPDRIFY
-347 LTDKRQELHFVR
+347 LTDKRQNLHFEQ
-359 VFRCAYKTG
+359 VFRVARKAK
-368 LVDRDKCSLEH
+368 LVPDTTELQH
-379 IGFGTMNGK
+379 VGFGTMNGK

-544 HDVRIISEPDPAQ
+544 HDVRIITEPDPAQ
-557 KASYVALMDLTRRAL
+557 KASYVALMTLTRRAL

>member
-1 MDKIID
+1 MDQLAD
-7 MISARVSRA
+7 LISRQLAGA
-16 FEAAG
+16 FERAG
-21 YDPALGQVTLSNRPD
+21 YGDADARATLSNRPD
-36 LCQYQCNGAMA
+36 LCEYQCNGALPA
-47 GAKQYHKAPF
+47 AKLYHKAPIQ
-57 LIAQAVVDNLAGEE
+57 IAQAVA
-71 MFSKAEMVKPG
+71 AELSGCELFESVEAVNPG
-82 FINLDVSGAFLARV
+82 FLNMKLSGAFLAQYLT
-96 MNEMNADERRG
+96 EMAQSDRLG
-107 VERAEHPLSIVVDY
+107 VPQEETPKTIVLDY

-131 VGHLRSAVIGESIKR
+131 IGHLRSAIIGESVKR
-146 TARFMGHKV
+146 IDRWFGNHV
-155 VGDVHLG
+155 IGDIHLG

-167 IGQIITELKERQ
+167 MGLIIAQLQDDQ
-179 PGLPY
+179 PELPY
-184 FDPEITEGYPAEPPF
+184 FDDSFTGGYPETAPF
-199 TISDLEEI
+199 TISELEKI
-207 YPCASKKSKE
+207 YPAASARSKE
-217 DEAFKAAAQA
+217 DEAFAARAHD
-227 ATAELQAGRPGYR
+227 ATYQLQSGKRGYR
-240 ALWRNIIDVSVADL
+240 ALWRHILNVSVADM
-254 KRNYEKLDVS
+254 KRNYEKLDVH
-264 FDLWMGESDAQP
+264 FDVWLGESDAQP
-276 YIPAMVEQMKADG
+276 YIPKMLKLVEEKHLA
-289 YAYVSDGALVVDV
+289 VRSEGALVVPVQED
-302 AEEGDK
+302 ADTK
-308 VEVPP
+308 DIPP
-313 CLILKSDGA
+313 CILVKSDGA
-322 AQYET
+322 TLYAT
-327 TDLATIVQRR
+327 TDLATILQREE
-337 QDFDPDRIIY
+337 DFRPDRIFY
-347 LTDKRQELHFVR
+347 LTDKRQNLHFEQ
-359 VFRCAYKTG
+359 VFRVARKAQ
-368 LVDRDKCSLEH
+368 LVPNTTELQH
-379 IGFGTMNGK
+379 VGFGTMNGK

>member
-1 MDKIID
+1 MDQLAD
-7 MISARVSRA
+7 LISRQLAGA
-16 FEAAG
+16 FERAG
-21 YDPALGQVTLSNRPD
+21 YGDADARATLSNRPD
-36 LCQYQCNGAMA
+36 LCEYQCNGALPA
-47 GAKQYHKAPF
+47 AKLYHKAPIQ
-57 LIAQAVVDNLAGEE
+57 IAQAVA
-71 MFSKAEMVKPG
+71 AELSGCELFESVEAVNPG
-82 FINLDVSGAFLARV
+82 FLNMKLSGAFLAQYLT
-96 MNEMNADERRG
+96 EMAQSDRLG
-107 VERAEHPLSIVVDY
+107 VPQEETPKTIVLDY

-131 VGHLRSAVIGESIKR
+131 IGHLRSAIIGESVKR
-146 TARFMGHKV
+146 IDRWFGNHV
-155 VGDVHLG
+155 IGDIHLG

-167 IGQIITELKERQ
+167 MGLIIAQLQDDQ
-179 PGLPY
+179 PELPY
-184 FDPEITEGYPAEPPF
+184 FDDSFTGGYPETAPF
-199 TISDLEEI
+199 TISELEKI
-207 YPCASKKSKE
+207 YPAASARSKE
-217 DEAFKAAAQA
+217 DEAFAARAHD
-227 ATAELQAGRPGYR
+227 ATYQLQSGKRGYR
-240 ALWRNIIDVSVADL
+240 ALWRHILNVSVADM
-254 KRNYEKLDVS
+254 KRNYEKLDVH
-264 FDLWMGESDAQP
+264 FDVWLGESDAQP
-276 YIPAMVEQMKADG
+276 YIPKMLKLVEEKHLA
-289 YAYVSDGALVVDV
+289 VRSEGALVVPVQEDT
-302 AEEGDK
+302 DTK
-308 VEVPP
+308 DIPP
-313 CLILKSDGA
+313 CILVKSDGA
-322 AQYET
+322 TLYAT
-327 TDLATIVQRR
+327 TDLATILQREE
-337 QDFDPDRIIY
+337 DFRPDRIFY
-347 LTDKRQELHFVR
+347 LTDKRQNLHFEQ
-359 VFRCAYKTG
+359 VFRVARKAQ
-368 LVDRDKCSLEH
+368 LVPNTTELQH
-379 IGFGTMNGK
+379 VGFGTMNGK

-422 TVSDDELEK
+422 TVADDELEK

-505 LMLVLSRLQDSL
+505 LMLILSRLQDSL

-544 HDVRIISEPDPAQ
+544 HDVRIITEPDPAQ
-557 KASYVALMDLTRRAL
+557 KASYVALMTLTRRAL

>member
-1 MDKIID
+1 MDQLAD
-7 MISARVSRA
+7 LISRQLAGA
-16 FEAAG
+16 FERAG
-21 YDPALGQVTLSNRPD
+21 YGDADARATLSNRPD
-36 LCQYQCNGAMA
+36 LCEYQCNGALPA
-47 GAKQYHKAPF
+47 AKLYHKAPIQ
-57 LIAQAVVDNLAGEE
+57 IAQAVA
-71 MFSKAEMVKPG
+71 AELSGCELFERVEAVNPG
-82 FINLDVSGAFLARV
+82 FLNMKLSGAFLAQYLT
-96 MNEMNADERRG
+96 EMAQSDRLG
-107 VERAEHPLSIVVDY
+107 VPQEETPKTIVLDY

-131 VGHLRSAVIGESIKR
+131 IGHLRSAIIGESVKR
-146 TARFMGHKV
+146 IDRWFGNHV
-155 VGDVHLG
+155 IGDIHLG

-167 IGQIITELKERQ
+167 MGLIIAQLQDDQ
-179 PGLPY
+179 PELPY
-184 FDPEITEGYPAEPPF
+184 FDDSFTGGYPETAPF
-199 TISDLEEI
+199 TISELEKI
-207 YPCASKKSKE
+207 YPAASARSKE
-217 DEAFKAAAQA
+217 DKAFAARAHD
-227 ATAELQAGRPGYR
+227 ATYQLQSGKRGYR
-240 ALWRNIIDVSVADL
+240 ALWRHILNVSVADM
-254 KRNYEKLDVS
+254 KRNYEKLDVH
-264 FDLWMGESDAQP
+264 FDVWLGESDAQP
-276 YIPAMVEQMKADG
+276 YIPKMLKLVEEKHLA
-289 YAYVSDGALVVDV
+289 VRSEGALVVPVQEDT
-302 AEEGDK
+302 DTK
-308 VEVPP
+308 DIPP
-313 CLILKSDGA
+313 CILVKSDGA
-322 AQYET
+322 TLYAT
-327 TDLATIVQRR
+327 TDLATILQREE
-337 QDFDPDRIIY
+337 DFRPDRIFY
-347 LTDKRQELHFVR
+347 LTDKRQNLHFEQ
-359 VFRCAYKTG
+359 VFRVARKAK
-368 LVDRDKCSLEH
+368 LVPNTTELQH
-379 IGFGTMNGK
+379 VGFGTMNGK

>member
-1 MDKIID
+1 MDQLAD
-7 MISARVSRA
+7 LISRQLAEA
-16 FEAAG
+16 FERAG
-21 YDPALGQVTLSNRPD
+21 YGDADARATLSNRPD
-36 LCQYQCNGAMA
+36 LCEYQCNGALPA
-47 GAKQYHKAPF
+47 AKLYHKAPIQ
-57 LIAQAVVDNLAGEE
+57 IAQAVA
-71 MFSKAEMVKPG
+71 AELSGCELFESVEAVNPG
-82 FINLDVSGAFLARV
+82 FLNMKLSGAFLAQYLT
-96 MNEMNADERRG
+96 EMAQSDRLG
-107 VERAEHPLSIVVDY
+107 VPQEETPKTIVLDY

-131 VGHLRSAVIGESIKR
+131 IGHLRSAIIGESVKR
-146 TARFMGHKV
+146 IDRWFGNHV
-155 VGDVHLG
+155 IGDIHLG

-167 IGQIITELKERQ
+167 MGLIIAQLQDDQ
-179 PGLPY
+179 PELPY
-184 FDPEITEGYPAEPPF
+184 FDDSFTGGYPEAAPF
-199 TISDLEEI
+199 TISELEKI
-207 YPCASKKSKE
+207 YPAASARSKE
-217 DEAFKAAAQA
+217 DEAFAARAHD
-227 ATAELQAGRPGYR
+227 ATYQLQSGKRGYR
-240 ALWRNIIDVSVADL
+240 ALWRHILNVSVADM
-254 KRNYEKLDVS
+254 KRNYEKLDVH
-264 FDLWMGESDAQP
+264 FDVWLGESDAQP
-276 YIPAMVEQMKADG
+276 YIPKMLKLVEEKHLA
-289 YAYVSDGALVVDV
+289 VRSEGALVVPVQEDT
-302 AEEGDK
+302 DTK
-308 VEVPP
+308 DIPP
-313 CLILKSDGA
+313 CILVKSDGA
-322 AQYET
+322 TLYAT
-327 TDLATIVQRR
+327 TDLATILQREE
-337 QDFDPDRIIY
+337 DFRPDRIFY
-347 LTDKRQELHFVR
+347 LTDKRQNLHFEQ
-359 VFRCAYKTG
+359 VFRVARKAK
-368 LVDRDKCSLEH
+368 LVPETTELQH
-379 IGFGTMNGK
+379 VGFGTMNGK

-480 SILAKYDGDVA
+480 SILAKYDGDAA

-557 KASYVALMDLTRRAL
+557 KASYVALMDLTRRAR